1 MGEGGGAN
9 RVETGAGNQS
19 ITGDYFSKDESG
31 EEQGEGGGEEEEKGK
46 WRIDSSHLP
55 RGKRIRR
62 KNQESR

>member
-31 EEQGEGGGEEEEKGK
+31 EEQGEGGGGRGEGK
-46 WRIDSSHLP
+46 MADRFQSFAT
-55 RGKRIRR
+55 R
-62 KNQESR
+62 